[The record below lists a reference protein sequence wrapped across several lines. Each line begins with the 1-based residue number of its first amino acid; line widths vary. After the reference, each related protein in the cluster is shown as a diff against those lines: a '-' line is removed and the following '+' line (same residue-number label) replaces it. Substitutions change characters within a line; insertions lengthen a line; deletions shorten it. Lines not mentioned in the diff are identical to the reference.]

1 MSSDRRPVAGQDVQ
15 KHFRLGGGPRV
26 STGRFLILYA
36 VSLCLVLAGMSSFL
50 LTLGDVLKGSGIAT
64 IDGPVTDWFVDHRT
78 GAATVV
84 LAGLA
89 FVFGPLAL
97 PVITLVAVVGWAL
110 ATRRLWRP
118 ILLAGAMVTGV
129 VLTEVIAHLV
139 GRSRPPAD
147 IMMLGAD
154 ATSSFPSGHVV
165 GASNFLLIGAYLV
178 FSRSPSRITMI
189 TAFGAAAVGMCV
201 EAASRVY
208 LGYHW
213 FTDTVAS
220 TSLSIVLLAVVI
232 LLDLS
237 RSAPRRRA
245 QRVSSPGTET
255 PSDAPGPVASWET
268 GIGTCWTS
276 GSPLPSR
283 RLPDPK

>member
-1 MSSDRRPVAGQDVQ
+1 MKQPMSSDRRPITGQNLQ
-15 KHFRLGGGPRV
+15 KHFRLGGGCRV
-26 STGRFLILYA
+26 STGRFLVLYA
-36 VSLCLVLAGMSSFL
+36 VSLCLVLAGMSSFV
-50 LTLGDVLKGSGIAT
+50 LTLGDVLKGSGLAT
-64 IDGPVTDWFVDHRT
+64 IDGPMTDWFVDHRT

-84 LAGLA
+84 LAGFA

-97 PVITLVAVVGWAL
+97 PVITLVAVVAWAL
-110 ATRRLWRP
+110 VTRRLWRP
-118 ILLAGAMVTGV
+118 VLLAGAMLTGV
-129 VLTEVIAHLV
+129 VLTEVIAHAV

-165 GASNFLLIGAYLV
+165 GASNFLLIGAYLA
-178 FSRSPSRITMI
+178 FSRSSRKISLI
-189 TAFGAAAVGMCV
+189 TAFCAAAVGLCV

-220 TSLSIVLLAVVI
+220 ASLSIVLLAVVI

-237 RSAPRRRA
+237 RGAPRRHEHGRQVPPA
-245 QRVSSPGTET
+245 IP
-255 PSDAPGPVASWET
+255 PL
-268 GIGTCWTS
+268 S
-276 GSPLPSR
+276 GH
-283 RLPDPK
+283 